1 MIYDLKMFDVMS
13 AFINAIDV
21 VNPILKHHHRRVAI
35 IAYYL
40 GEACGLNTFQQ
51 SNLILACS
59 LHDIGALTV
68 KDSLELKELDVVN
81 PEAHERLGAGII
93 SSFTPFEHMS
103 KIIRHHH
110 VKASDKA
117 INDELAVPYESFI
130 LHLADRIEI
139 LLKTDE
145 LALNQKAYVITT
157 LSELKGSLFDE
168 TVYRVFLDL
177 AEKEQFWFDID
188 YMGMHDLLEKVDF
201 DCFSIE
207 NNLAT
212 VNDLVAT
219 LSKVID
225 YKSRYTAAH
234 SARVAHVAFRLAKQM
249 NLEDKVCSG
258 IKLAAYMHDFGKIA
272 IPSEILEKPTSLT
285 KEEFNIMMT
294 HPYYTYEILK
304 HVKGIEE
311 LAMWAGSHHEKL
323 DNSGYPKKTK
333 AQNIG
338 IEIQIIIY
346 ADIFSALSEDRPY
359 RSSMELD
366 KVMETIKN
374 EYKGIVGSTVY
385 EVLLPMAEPLFC
397 EIKKIRETIN
407 EEYDHIIHPVN

>member
-1 MIYDLKMFDVMS
+1 MFDVMS
-13 AFINAIDV
+13 AFISAIDV

-93 SSFTPFEHMS
+93 STFAPFEHMS
-103 KIIRHHH
+103 RIIRHHH

-145 LALNQKAYVITT
+145 LALNQKAYIINK
-157 LSELKGSLFDE
+157 LSELKGTLFDE
-168 TVYRVFLDL
+168 TVFSVFLEL
-177 AEKEQFWFDID
+177 ADKEQFWFDID
-188 YMGMHDLLEKVDF
+188 YMGMHDLLERVDF
-201 DCFSIE
+201 ECFSIE
-207 NNLAT
+207 NTLET
-212 VNDLVAT
+212 VNDLVST

-234 SARVAHVAFRLAKQM
+234 SARVAHVAFRLAKQL
-249 NLEDKVCSG
+249 NLEDKICSG

-272 IPSEILEKPTSLT
+272 IPTEILEKPSSLT

-323 DNSGYPKKTK
+323 DNSGYPKKMK
-333 AQNIG
+333 AQKLS
-338 IEIQIIIY
+338 IEIEIIIY

-359 RSSMELD
+359 RKSMGLN

-374 EYKGIVGSTVY
+374 EYKDIVGNTVY
-385 EVLLPMAEPLFC
+385 DVLLPIAEVLFC
-397 EIKKIRETIN
+397 EIMEIRETIN
-407 EEYDHIIHPVN
+407 EEYDHIIHPEK

>member
-40 GEACGLNTFQQ
+40 GEACGLNSFQQ

-68 KDSLELKELDVVN
+68 KDSFELKELDVVN

-145 LALNQKAYVITT
+145 LALNQKVYVITT

-168 TVYRVFLDL
+168 RIFRVFLDL

-188 YMGMHDLLEKVDF
+188 YMSMHDLLEKVDF
-201 DCFSIE
+201 ECFSIK
-207 NNLAT
+207 NNIET

-272 IPSEILEKPTSLT
+272 IPTEILEKPTSLT
-285 KEEFNIMMT
+285 KEEFNIMKT

-359 RSSMELD
+359 RSSMELE

-397 EIKKIRETIN
+397 EIKEIRETIN